1 MRNQDKKC
9 CGRLKKSNV
18 IKILGTVLYIFICLF
33 GNIITGVFVYLNSL
47 KEEDNESVAETIL
60 TSLDTSDEYIF
71 DFDNDTIELDD
82 FISALE
88 EETSVIVDSYESI
101 LDENVVDVSYLIIY
115 THTEKWHFYFKFIHL
130 EYKSQIIF

>member
-9 CGRLKKSNV
+9 CGGLKKSNV
-18 IKILGTVLYIFICLF
+18 KKILGIVLYIFTCLF
-33 GNIITGVFVYLNSL
+33 GNIITGVFVYLTSL
-47 KEEDNESVAETIL
+47 KEENTESVAETIL

-88 EETSVIVDSYESI
+88 EETSVIVDSYDSI
-101 LDENVVDVSYLIIY
+101 LNENEIGVSYRFTY
-115 THTEKWHFYFKFIHL
+115 TRTKT
-130 EYKSQIIF
+130 

>member
-18 IKILGTVLYIFICLF
+18 IKVLGIVLYIFICLF
-33 GNIITGVFVYLNSL
+33 GNIITGVFVYLTSL
-47 KEEDNESVAETIL
+47 KEETTESVAETIL

-88 EETSVIVDSYESI
+88 EETSVIVDSYDSI
-101 LDENVVDVSYLIIY
+101 LNENEIGVSSRFNYIR
-115 THTEKWHFYFKFIHL
+115 T
-130 EYKSQIIF
+130 KSRMI